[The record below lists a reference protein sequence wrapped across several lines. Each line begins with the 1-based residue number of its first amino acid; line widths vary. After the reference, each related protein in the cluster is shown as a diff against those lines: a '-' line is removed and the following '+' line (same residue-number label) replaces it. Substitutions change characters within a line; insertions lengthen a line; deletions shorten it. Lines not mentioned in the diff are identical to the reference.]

1 MKTDQ
6 AHRPGTHIPCTE
18 ASSMHVHGCDLL
30 ITCGGSEERDWE
42 DAPGGGGVSLLVTV
56 MCNFR
61 FVLCE
66 VLSSLLQTLQS
77 DTLCVMFNVH

>member
-1 MKTDQ
+1 MW
-6 AHRPGTHIPCTE
+6 REC
-18 ASSMHVHGCDLL
+18 
-30 ITCGGSEERDWE
+30 EERDWE

-66 VLSSLLQTLQS
+66 VIGSLLQILTILFLVTSFIIRFARYTSLQTDS
-77 DTLCVMFNVH
+77 PSTASARSAIASADHG